1 MKDDSMRMAFGHEV
15 RRRREGMGMTLETL
29 SERSKLTPN
38 YIGSVE
44 IGKRDPSLTTVL
56 ALAKGLGVRPGELF
70 ASSEGMA
77 PQTAEAAHYFDMAP
91 PEVQKALMALL
102 RTATKKHAGH
112 VGHAA
117 PAVAHSKAS

>member
-1 MKDDSMRMAFGHEV
+1 MKDDSTRLAFGQEV

-70 ASSEGMA
+70 ASAEGMT
-77 PQTAEAAHYFDMAP
+77 PQTAEAAQYFDMAP

-102 RTATKKHAGH
+102 RTATKKQAA
-112 VGHAA
+112 HAA
-117 PAVAHSKAS
+117 HAAVTASHAKS

>member
-1 MKDDSMRMAFGHEV
+1 MRLAFGQEV
-15 RRRREGMGMTLETL
+15 RRRREGMAMTLETL

-70 ASSEGMA
+70 ASAEGMT
-77 PQTAEAAHYFDMAP
+77 PQTAEAAQYFDMAP
-91 PEVQKALMALL
+91 LEVQRALMALL
-102 RTATKKHAGH
+102 RTATKKHADRGA
-112 VGHAA
+112 HAA
-117 PAVAHSKAS
+117 TGTSQAKA